1 MGGFGGDIPTTR
13 ARNQYVHAIAELLA
27 KRIGRE

>member
-1 MGGFGGDIPTTR
+1 MGGVGGDIPTAR
-13 ARNQYVHAIAELLA
+13 ARNQYVHSIAELLA